1 MSKLNPTTTMASHT
15 IRRGDA
21 GDIPNLARLHI
32 AAWRESYAGWMPND
46 VLASLDPADWE
57 TRWRTQM
64 SAAAQDPAYAVFL
77 ALDDTGEPAGFGV
90 CRSQTSQ
97 KLLPLGYDGEIV
109 SLYLLRRI
117 QAQGVG
123 RRLVGEMATNLIAHG
138 CRSCGFWVFRDS
150 LRARGF
156 YENLG
161 ATPTGVE
168 SVWEIL
174 GMVLPDM
181 AYGWKDLPRLTT
193 LRGAPPP

>member
-1 MSKLNPTTTMASHT
+1 MASHSL
-15 IRRGDA
+15 RRGDKA
-21 GDIPNLARLHI
+21 DIPILALLHI
-32 AAWRESYAGWMPND
+32 AAWRESYAGWMPDD
-46 VLASLDPADWE
+46 VLANLDPADWE
-57 TRWRTQM
+57 RRWRTQM
-64 SAAAQDPAYAVFL
+64 SAAEQDPAYAVFL
-77 ALDDTGEPAGFGV
+77 ALDETGEPAGFGV

-117 QAQGVG
+117 QGQGTG
-123 RRLVGEMATNLIAHG
+123 RRLVSEMASHLMIHG
-138 CRSCGFWVFRDS
+138 CKACGFWVFCNS
-150 LRARGF
+150 AHARGF

-181 AYGWKDLPRLTT
+181 AYGWTDLRPLTA
-193 LRGAPPP
+193 LHGAPLP